1 VEKDLYEVRVREK
14 VGPDRWVKKSKFY
27 RASRPSEA
35 RDHYRGGGTIMW
47 VEKTSK
53 EKILGT
59 GDFFSLGDKLL
70 ADFNQGGDPTENTEV
85 VQRLSEKQLVR
96 ERRFYATKERETSD

>member
-1 VEKDLYEVRVREK
+1 MEKDLYEVRVREK

-27 RASRPSEA
+27 RASKPRDA
-35 RDHYRGGGTIMW
+35 REHYKGEGTIMW

-59 GDFFSLGDKLL
+59 GDFFSLGNRLL
-70 ADFNQGGDPTENTEV
+70 SDFNQGGDKPEDV
-85 VQRLSEKQLVR
+85 LVAKRLEEKQLVR
-96 ERRFYATKERETSD
+96 ERRFNASKKRETTY

>member
-1 VEKDLYEVRVREK
+1 MEKDLYEVRVREK
-14 VGPDRWVKKSKFY
+14 VGTDRWIKKSKFY
-27 RASRPSEA
+27 RASKPRDA
-35 RDHYRGGGTIMW
+35 RDHYHGPGTIMW

-70 ADFNQGGDPTENTEV
+70 KDFNQGGEITADPDLAK
-85 VQRLSEKQLVR
+85 RLGEKQLVR
-96 ERRFYATKERETSD
+96 ERRFNATKKRETTY

>member
-27 RASRPSEA
+27 RASKPRDA
-35 RDHYRGGGTIMW
+35 REHYKGGGTIMW
-47 VEKTSK
+47 VEKTSR

-59 GDFFSLGDKLL
+59 GDFFSLGARILS
-70 ADFNQGGDPTENTEV
+70 DFKQGGDLTEEPELA
-85 VQRLSEKQLVR
+85 RKLGEKQLVR
-96 ERRFYATKERETSD
+96 ERRFYATKERETTY